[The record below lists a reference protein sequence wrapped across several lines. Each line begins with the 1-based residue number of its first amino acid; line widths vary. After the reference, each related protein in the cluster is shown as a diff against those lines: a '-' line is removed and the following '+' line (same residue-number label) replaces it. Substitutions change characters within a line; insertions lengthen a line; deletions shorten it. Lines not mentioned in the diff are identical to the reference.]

1 MISALRVQ
9 SSLTRRISYA
19 AAPLVLRLHP
29 RGYSTVAD
37 TSKLKE
43 WTKHPK
49 LISWIEEQVRL
60 CQPENLHLCDG
71 SEAEYNKFTADMVK
85 SGVLT
90 PLKKRK
96 NSFLARSDPQDVARV
111 ESQTFICSK
120 TRDGAGPTNNWQEPN
135 EMKKTLHGLFNGTMK
150 GRTMYVMPYSMGPLG
165 SPISH
170 VGVQLTDSPF
180 VVCNMRI
187 MTRMGK
193 PALDVLGSMG
203 SFVPCLH
210 SIGAPLAPGQKDVL
224 WPCNKTKYIVQF
236 PEERSI
242 ISYGSGYGGNAL
254 LGKKCFSLRIASAMA
269 RDDGWLAE
277 HMLILKITNPQGKS
291 KYIAAAFPSACGKT
305 NLAMLTPTIPGWK
318 VQTVGDDI
326 SWMKFGNDGRLYA
339 INPENG
345 FFGVAPGTSEKSN
358 PNALAA
364 VQENTLFTNVAL
376 TDDGDVWWEG
386 KTDKAPDHVIDW
398 LGKDWTPSTSDGK
411 PAAHPNSRFTA
422 PLHQCPTIDPA
433 WDDPNGVPISAII
446 FGGRRSTT
454 IPLVYQAFNWKHG
467 VFMGASVASE
477 QTAAAEG
484 KLGSLRHDPFAMI
497 PFCGYNMAD
506 YFAHWLNVGQRSS
519 EDKLPKMFFVNWFK
533 KSNEGKFLWPGF
545 GENSRV
551 LKWIFERCEVPTQED
566 AAAKKTPIG
575 FIPKEGAID
584 TAGLNVS
591 PQVMQE
597 LFRLEPAE
605 WKNDIVSMRKFLS
618 QFGDKVPKGIA
629 EELEALETRLQNKL

>member
-1 MISALRVQ
+1 
-9 SSLTRRISYA
+9 
-19 AAPLVLRLHP
+19 
-29 RGYSTVAD
+29 
-37 TSKLKE
+37 
-43 WTKHPK
+43 
-49 LISWIEEQVRL
+49 
-60 CQPENLHLCDG
+60 
-71 SEAEYNKFTADMVK
+71 MVK
-85 SGVLT
+85 QGVLT

-111 ESQTFICSK
+111 ESQTYICTK
-120 TRDGAGPTNNWQEPN
+120 DREGAGPTNNWQEPE
-135 EMKKTLHGLFNGTMK
+135 EMKKTLHGLFSGTMK

-170 VGVQLTDSPF
+170 IGVQVTDSPY

-193 PALDVLGSMG
+193 KALDVLGSMG
-203 SFVPCLH
+203 TFVPCLH
-210 SIGAPLAPGQKDVL
+210 SIGAPLQDGQKDSL

-277 HMLILKITNPQGKS
+277 HMLILKLTNPEGKS
-291 KYIAAAFPSACGKT
+291 KYVAAAFPSACGKT

-318 VQTVGDDI
+318 VETVGDDI
-326 SWMKFGNDGRLYA
+326 AWMKFGNDGRLYA

-345 FFGVAPGTSEKSN
+345 FFGVAPGTSPKTN
-358 PNALAA
+358 PHALSA
-364 VQENTLFTNVAL
+364 VSENTLFTNVAL

-386 KTDKAPDHVIDW
+386 LTDQAPNHLIDW
-398 LGKDWTPSTSDGK
+398 LGKDWSPATADK

-506 YFAHWLNVGQRSS
+506 YFAHWLNVGTRST

-533 KSNEGKFLWPGF
+533 KSPEGKFLWPGF

-551 LKWIFERCEVPTQED
+551 LKWVFERCDAPTKED
-566 AAAKKTPIG
+566 SKAKKTAVGYVPT
-575 FIPKEGAID
+575 EGAID
-584 TAGLNVS
+584 TSGLKVA
-591 PQVMQE
+591 PEGMKE
-597 LFRLEPAE
+597 LFKIEPKE
-605 WKNDIVSMRKFLS
+605 WQSDIVSMKKFLS
-618 QFGDKVPKGIA
+618 QFGDKVPKGIT
-629 EELEALETRLQNKL
+629 EELDALEVRLQHSS